1 MTCRSSTTRPA
12 VINFKVVYYGPGLA
26 GKTANLQH
34 IHQCLPDGNKGKMIS
49 LATGD
54 DRTLFFDFLPVSAL
68 GVRGFTTRFQ
78 LYTVPG
84 QMHYNMTRKLV
95 LRGVDGVVFVADSQW
110 DRLRDN
116 VESFRNLDEN
126 LKEYGLNLATIPLRA
141 AVQQARPGPDRSGRL
156 HGVSPQPRRA
166 ACSHVRGR
174 RRRRDRRVR
183 HLEHGVAPGTR
194 QRIRSSTGGRR
205 VRVHDIVIH
214 EADAV
219 RIDAVLGRFLADSG
233 CAAALLIDRSGQPLA
248 ETGVSRTLDTG
259 SIGALAAGAF
269 SATAALARLLGES
282 EFSVLFHEGVR
293 ESMHVSTVDDDTI
306 LLAIFDERTTVGMV
320 RLFAREASTSIGG
333 ILEETRKRPKRVGAL
348 AAPLTAEEMRRA
360 GDHRSA

>member
-1 MTCRSSTTRPA
+1 
-12 VINFKVVYYGPGLA
+12 
-26 GKTANLQH
+26 
-34 IHQCLPDGNKGKMIS
+34 
-49 LATGD
+49 
-54 DRTLFFDFLPVSAL
+54 
-68 GVRGFTTRFQ
+68 
-78 LYTVPG
+78 
-84 QMHYNMTRKLV
+84 
-95 LRGVDGVVFVADSQW
+95 
-110 DRLRDN
+110 
-116 VESFRNLDEN
+116 
-126 LKEYGLNLATIPLRA
+126 
-141 AVQQARPGPDRSGRL
+141 
-156 HGVSPQPRRA
+156 
-166 ACSHVRGR
+166 
-174 RRRRDRRVR
+174 
-183 HLEHGVAPGTR
+183 
-194 QRIRSSTGGRR
+194 

-293 ESMHVSTVDDDTI
+293 ESMHVSTVDDETI

-360 GDHRSA
+360 SDHRSA

>member
-1 MTCRSSTTRPA
+1 
-12 VINFKVVYYGPGLA
+12 
-26 GKTANLQH
+26 
-34 IHQCLPDGNKGKMIS
+34 
-49 LATGD
+49 
-54 DRTLFFDFLPVSAL
+54 
-68 GVRGFTTRFQ
+68 
-78 LYTVPG
+78 
-84 QMHYNMTRKLV
+84 
-95 LRGVDGVVFVADSQW
+95 
-110 DRLRDN
+110 
-116 VESFRNLDEN
+116 
-126 LKEYGLNLATIPLRA
+126 
-141 AVQQARPGPDRSGRL
+141 
-156 HGVSPQPRRA
+156 
-166 ACSHVRGR
+166 
-174 RRRRDRRVR
+174 
-183 HLEHGVAPGTR
+183 
-194 QRIRSSTGGRR
+194 

-333 ILEETRKRPKRVGAL
+333 ILEETRKRPKRVGVL

-360 GDHRSA
+360 SDHHTA

>member
-1 MTCRSSTTRPA
+1 M
-12 VINFKVVYYGPGLA
+12 
-26 GKTANLQH
+26 
-34 IHQCLPDGNKGKMIS
+34 
-49 LATGD
+49 
-54 DRTLFFDFLPVSAL
+54 
-68 GVRGFTTRFQ
+68 
-78 LYTVPG
+78 
-84 QMHYNMTRKLV
+84 
-95 LRGVDGVVFVADSQW
+95 
-110 DRLRDN
+110 
-116 VESFRNLDEN
+116 
-126 LKEYGLNLATIPLRA
+126 
-141 AVQQARPGPDRSGRL
+141 
-156 HGVSPQPRRA
+156 
-166 ACSHVRGR
+166 
-174 RRRRDRRVR
+174 
-183 HLEHGVAPGTR
+183 
-194 QRIRSSTGGRR
+194 
-205 VRVHDIVIH
+205 RVHDIVIH

-293 ESMHVSTVDDDTI
+293 ESMHVSTVDDETI

-360 GDHRSA
+360 SDHRSA